1 MNSSTNDAPQCATFV
16 ASLSDVGRVRSVNED
31 GCNSLVRAD
40 GTRLLVVADGM
51 GGHRGGAV
59 ASREAIAAIGASFLS
74 AADAASPPLDTSEA
88 STLLR
93 RAITEANAR
102 IYSLSRQDPELS
114 GMGTTVVALLLDP
127 ACRAT
132 VAHVGDSRCYRLR
145 DRRLEPLTQDH
156 SVVAEMLQRGVLTP
170 EEAAYH
176 PRRNEILRSVGVLRD
191 VEVEVAPVDV
201 ALGDWFL
208 LCSDGLCGVVS
219 DAEIEEVLVA
229 TTSPEDAVA
238 ALVDLANDCGGPD
251 NVTVQILAIEAAKAG
266 ARPVEERPDRGI
278 AAPSAAPAGPPAAP
292 PPAGSTNGAGNGTA
306 DARRRGGDANASTAL
321 DEAAPGARSGAGV
334 SVAVA
339 LAFFAAL
346 AWWLARHH

>member
-31 GCNSLVRAD
+31 GFDSLVRTD

-59 ASREAIAAIGASFLS
+59 ASREAIAAIGASF
-74 AADAASPPLDTSEA
+74 ADARPAPDA
-88 STLLR
+88 STFLS

-102 IYSLSRQDPELS
+102 VFSLARQDPELA
-114 GMGTTVVALLLDP
+114 GMGTTVVALLFDP
-127 ACRAT
+127 AGRAT

-145 DRRLEPLTQDH
+145 HRRLEPLTQDH

-191 VEVEVAPVDV
+191 VQVEVAPVDV
-201 ALGDWFL
+201 AVGDWFL

-229 TTSPEDAVA
+229 AASPEDAVA
-238 ALVDLANDCGGPD
+238 ALVDLANECGGPD
-251 NVTVQILAIEAAKAG
+251 NVTVQILAVESATSDATRVADAAAEARARA
-266 ARPVEERPDRGI
+266 ARP
-278 AAPSAAPAGPPAAP
+278 ASSH
-292 PPAGSTNGAGNGTA
+292 AGSSHAGSNADTKLGDGLGASGLRGDEAGDAALLDGTA
-306 DARRRGGDANASTAL
+306 GT
-321 DEAAPGARSGAGV
+321 RSGASV
-334 SVAVA
+334 SVALA

-346 AWWLARHH
+346 AWWLARRQ